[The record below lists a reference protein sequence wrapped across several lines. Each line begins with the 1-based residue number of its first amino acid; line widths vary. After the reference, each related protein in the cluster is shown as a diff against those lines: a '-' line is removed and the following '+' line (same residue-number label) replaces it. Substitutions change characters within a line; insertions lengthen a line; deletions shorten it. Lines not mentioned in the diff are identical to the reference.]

1 MGEKMKLK
9 PEIIAWTNGFTVIP
23 FENVLSVIEDDTVE
37 GQILVY
43 LDSKRIPSNG
53 VVIGRDN
60 AQAFVDKYNLY
71 LAAVEGITLDSKE
84 IPEAGAQS

>member
-1 MGEKMKLK
+1 MKLK

-23 FENVLSVIEDDTVE
+23 FENVLSVLEDDAVE
-37 GQILVY
+37 GQLLVY

-53 VVIGRDN
+53 IIIGRDH

-71 LAAVEGITLDSKE
+71 LAAVEGITIESRE
-84 IPEAGAQS
+84 IPGAGGQS